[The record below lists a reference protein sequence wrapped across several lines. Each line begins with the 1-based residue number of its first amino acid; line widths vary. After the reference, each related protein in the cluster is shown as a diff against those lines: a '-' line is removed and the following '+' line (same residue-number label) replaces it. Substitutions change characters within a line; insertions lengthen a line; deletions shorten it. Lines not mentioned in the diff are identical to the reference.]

1 MNPDWR
7 ARTLV
12 SQIALALI
20 VALVVV
26 GGKGM
31 GAQRG
36 AGRGDAASGGGQRG
50 GRGAVVDPVAR
61 ALAGA
66 IDIHVHSLPDNVAR
80 SVDIFEAA
88 TLAKAHGMRGMVLKN
103 HYDQTGGYAYEVRKL
118 VPGIEVFG
126 GIDLNLPQGGMNPH
140 AVEHM
145 TQITGG
151 WGRFVWMSTF
161 DAENAVKVA
170 KENRPFVSV
179 SKDGA
184 LLPATKEVIGVV
196 AKHALVLAS
205 GHVAAEEGLMIFREG
220 KRQGVQ
226 HMVMTHAENNPISA
240 TMSQMKAA
248 IAEGAFIEFCGSTL
262 LPPSAAERM
271 DKWAKDI
278 RELGPEH
285 VILSTDLG
293 QAGNPLPPDG
303 LAAFMLALKAHGYS
317 DQELDM
323 MAKENPAKLLGLPP
337 PSKP

>member
-1 MNPDWR
+1 MS
-7 ARTLV
+7 RTGLP
-12 SQIALALI
+12 LI
-20 VALVVV
+20 ALVVLALV
-26 GGKGM
+26 GVKGI
-31 GAQRG
+31 GAERG
-36 AGRGDAASGGGQRG
+36 FGRVAGPAGGGQGIAG
-50 GRGAVVDPVAR
+50 GEGAVVDPVAR

-66 IDIHVHSLPDNVAR
+66 IDIHVHSLPDNVPR
-80 SVDIFEAA
+80 SVDVFEAA
-88 TLAKAHGMRGMVLKN
+88 TLAKAHGMRGLVLKN
-103 HYDQTGGYAYEVRKL
+103 HYDQTAGYVYEVRKL

-145 TQITGG
+145 TQITGE

-161 DAENAVKVA
+161 DAENAVKTA

-184 LLPATKEVIGVV
+184 LLSATKDVISVV
-196 AKHALVLAS
+196 AKHNLVLAS
-205 GHVAAEEGLMIFREG
+205 GHTSAEEGLMIFREG

-226 HMVMTHAENNPISA
+226 HMVMTHAENSPISA
-240 TMSQMKAA
+240 TIAQMKAA

-262 LPPSAAERM
+262 LPASAAERM
-271 DKWAKDI
+271 DKWARDI

-293 QAGNPLPPDG
+293 QANNPLPPDG
-303 LAAFMLALKAHGYS
+303 FAAFMLALKARGYT

-323 MAKENPAKLLGLPP
+323 MAKENPAKVLGLPSA
-337 PSKP
+337 SKP